1 MKELINGKKKLLNMV
16 LIKFQLKRALLVNV
30 MNQTLVTQVPL
41 KQND

>member
-1 MKELINGKKKLLNMV
+1 MV